1 MTAQRIGVMG
11 GTFDPI
17 HLGHLTAAATVAD
30 HLRLD
35 TVIFVPAGEPW
46 HRGRQPVAGPEQRFE
61 MTRRAIAR
69 DPRFVASR
77 ADIDRPGPTFTV
89 DTLTDLRQARKESG
103 SEETDGDAW
112 FFITGADALA
122 DFMSWRDP
130 LRILELAHLV
140 GVTRPGH
147 ALIAPALPPGT
158 CTLIEAPAIDVSS
171 TEVRDRIRDGRDI
184 TGLVPASVA
193 DYIADHGLYAGQPS

>member
-1 MTAQRIGVMG
+1 MG

-30 HLRLD
+30 RLRLD

-46 HRGRQPVAGPEQRFE
+46 HRGRQPVAGREQRFE
-61 MTRRAIAR
+61 MTCRAVAG

-77 ADIDRPGPTFTV
+77 ADIDRPGPTFTI
-89 DTLTDLRQARKESG
+89 DTLTDLKQARKESG
-103 SEETDGDAW
+103 GQATGDDAW

-122 DFMSWRDP
+122 GFMSWRQP
-130 LRILELAHLV
+130 LGILGLAHLV

-158 CTLIEAPAIDVSS
+158 CTLIETPGIDVSS
-171 TEVRDRIRDGRDI
+171 TEVRDRIRDGLDS

-193 DYIADHGLYAGQPS
+193 DYIADHGLYARQPS

>member
-1 MTAQRIGVMG
+1 MG

-17 HLGHLTAAATVAD
+17 HLGHLMAAATVAD
-30 HLRLD
+30 RLRLD
-35 TVIFVPAGEPW
+35 TVIFVPAGQPW
-46 HRGRQPVAGPEQRFE
+46 HRGRQPVAGPEQRLA
-61 MTRRAIAR
+61 MTCRAIVG

-77 ADIDRPGPTFTV
+77 ADIDRAGPTFTI

-103 SEETDGDAW
+103 GPATDEDAW

-122 DFMSWRDP
+122 DFMSWRQP
-130 LRILELAHLV
+130 LGILGLAHLV

-158 CTLIEAPAIDVSS
+158 CTLIEASGIDVSS
-171 TEVRDRIRDGRDI
+171 TEVRDRIRDRLDI
-184 TGLVPASVA
+184 TGMVPASVA
-193 DYIADHGLYAGQPS
+193 DYIARHGLYAGQPS